1 MKRFLTSTIL
11 IMIAAIAVMAQTSFR
26 VKAPSRVVAGSK
38 FAVTWTLRNAEGS
51 SLSVPQINGCKL
63 LYGPSTSTSQSY
75 EVVNGKMS
83 SSSQVDYTYYY
94 LAETEGVYTIGEA
107 SIIADGKRLTTDPV
121 KITVAASPRA
131 AQGGSSQQAPVNI
144 DDIDTQSSDR
154 QVNADDVFVRII
166 LSKPSVY
173 EQEAVVCTI
182 KLYTKYSISSF
193 MPTRQPSFDGCLIQE
208 IDLQPQLNEVETYKG
223 QNYMTALLKQCII
236 YPQKSGKL
244 TINSGNYDI
253 KVVQYDTVN
262 MGFFAVRNPQE
273 RSIKVSSNSAVIDVK
288 PLPTPQPEGFTG
300 AVGTFDVSSRLVGNN
315 FRTNDPATLLYTIT
329 GTGNIKYVKEPD
341 IDFPSEFE
349 LYTPK
354 SDIEANV
361 NPAGTNVTG
370 SMNIEYTF
378 VPQTVGD
385 FHIGSDKF
393 VYFDPTAG
401 KYVTLTTPSYDIKVA
416 KGLSNAVD
424 VERQD
429 IAAKNTDILHIV
441 TADKHPTLDH
451 TPVLDRWWY
460 WVLYILVIAGLTTTL
475 VVYRRNISRSA
486 DVVGRRLA
494 KANKAARQ
502 RLKLA
507 AKYMAANDYDK
518 FIEETLR
525 ALWGYLGDK
534 LSIPASQLTRQNIS
548 DELSAV
554 GAPQDVT
561 SKMIEALD
569 DCEMARYTPSA
580 ERQSA
585 QDLYA
590 KATDAINAMESIKI
604 RKKQ

>member
-107 SIIADGKRLTTDPV
+107 SIMADGKRLTTDPV
-121 KITVAASPRA
+121 KITVAASPQA

-354 SDIEANV
+354 SDIDADV

-393 VYFDPTAG
+393 VYFDPSAG

-441 TADKHPTLDH
+441 TSDKHPALDH
-451 TPVLDRWWY
+451 TPILDRWWY
-460 WVLYILVIAGLTTTL
+460 WALYILVIAGLTTTL
-475 VVYRRNISRSA
+475 IVYRRNISRSA
-486 DVVGRRLA
+486 DVAGRRLA

-554 GAPQDVT
+554 GAPEDVT
-561 SKMIEALD
+561 AKMIEALD

-580 ERQSA
+580 ERRSA